1 MPKVKILDYL
11 VSDSHSLDADFRTTL
26 EEAIQH
32 DSNIHIITLNM
43 EHLHLA
49 EKIPEFKKILTDAE
63 FLIPDGESICLL
75 ARILAKQKIKKIA
88 GIDLAEKLNNTY
100 SRIAFLGAE
109 KTVSDSLRNIALNLS
124 LAIVKL

>member
-11 VSDSHSLDADFRTTL
+11 VSDFYSVDADFRTTL

-49 EKIPEFKKILTDAE
+49 EKMPELKE
-63 FLIPDGESICLL
+63 FLLM
-75 ARILAKQKIKKIA
+75 
-88 GIDLAEKLNNTY
+88 LN
-100 SRIAFLGAE
+100 S
-109 KTVSDSLRNIALNLS
+109 
-124 LAIVKL
+124 